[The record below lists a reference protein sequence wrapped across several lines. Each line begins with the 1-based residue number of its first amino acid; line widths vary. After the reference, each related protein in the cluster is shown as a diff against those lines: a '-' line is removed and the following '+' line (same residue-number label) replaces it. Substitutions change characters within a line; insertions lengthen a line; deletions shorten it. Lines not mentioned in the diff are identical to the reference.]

1 MSMATIVLA
10 YDYIREE
17 EKRIVRMAKNV
28 GIKLVLCNLL
38 ESPLD
43 YSNRWDADAAII
55 RPVSMFNAVYAAPY
69 FEAMHMLTVN
79 PSYTILYAGDKILTY
94 SLLKSANIPIPHTIL
109 SLGDDA
115 LYAAAEQL
123 GFPLVDKPP
132 IGSWG
137 RLVSLVENRHQLTT
151 IAEHRAMLPSKQFRA
166 HILQEYIT
174 TANADIRCLM
184 IGDELL
190 GCVKRVARRG
200 EWRSN
205 VALGARVEP
214 YKPDSELIELVH
226 KTLTAFKGIFIS
238 IDVFEHEKNGY
249 LVNEVNGVPEFKGFI
264 RATGIRVEEVLIN
277 KILELLRR

>member
-1 MSMATIVLA
+1 MTTMVLA

-17 EKRIVRMAKNV
+17 EKRIIRAAKNANV
-28 GIKLVLCNLL
+28 RLTLCNLL

-43 YSNRWDADAAII
+43 YFDKWDVDAAII
-55 RPVSMFNAVYAAPY
+55 RPVSMFNAVYAASY
-69 FEAMHMLTVN
+69 FESMKVLTVN

-94 SLLKSANIPIPHTIL
+94 SLLRSANIPIPRTIL
-109 SLGDDA
+109 SLGDDS
-115 LYAAAEQL
+115 LHVAAKRL

-137 RLVSLVENRHQLTT
+137 RLVSLVENERQLIA

-166 HILQEYIT
+166 HILQEYIA
-174 TANADIRCLM
+174 TANTDIRCLM
-184 IGDELL
+184 IDDEVL
-190 GCVKRVARRG
+190 GCIKRIARKG

-214 YKPDSELIELVH
+214 YKPDSELVELVY
-226 KTLTAFKGIFIS
+226 KALAVFKGMFLS
-238 IDVFEHEKNGY
+238 IDIFEHRENGY

-277 KILELLRR
+277 KILEKLRR